1 MPHTQTVRGGMAA
14 TSLAF
19 SASKGCGST
28 TTSQSTTVYEPGLQP
43 VPSVLGL
50 ILLVNEMNAS
60 VTRNARTK
68 AITEKE
74 KAITKRES
82 LFLCPHVVVLVFVVV
97 LLFKIYFNFSLSLFF
112 FSFSP

>member
-1 MPHTQTVRGGMAA
+1 M
-14 TSLAF
+14 
-19 SASKGCGST
+19 

-82 LFLCPHVVVLVFVVV
+82 LFLCPRVVLLFFVVV
-97 LLFKIYFNFSLSLFF
+97 LLF
-112 FSFSP
+112 